1 MLGKMIVVDGN
12 NFDQLLPTVLFS
24 IWVPQSSTG
33 FTPSSFIN
41 LLKKCLELVLPQ
53 LPALSITVRT
63 LNSVVL
69 SQFNQGGGEDD
80 TGTRGEGGISDA

>member
-53 LPALSITVRT
+53 LPALSVKIPTQITPEVPIGQE
-63 LNSVVL
+63 L
-69 SQFNQGGGEDD
+69 
-80 TGTRGEGGISDA
+80 TRGRT